1 MPPDDKIFKPNI
13 KHDVDTG
20 YFYVELSAGA
30 VYQSKRVTVNV
41 VVDLDEDGE
50 IVGVDVLEL
59 GASIPYEVF
68 IAHYNMSDYNVE
80 CIKRLLSYK
89 M

>member
-1 MPPDDKIFKPNI
+1 MDFTPNV

-20 YFYVELSAGA
+20 SFYVELSEGS

-41 VVDLDEDGE
+41 AVDLDEDGE
-50 IVGVDVLEL
+50 IVGVEVFEL
-59 GASIPYEVF
+59 GANIPYGVF
-68 IAHYNMSDYNVE
+68 SAHYNMSDYHVE

-89 M
+89 V